1 MDSSRHA
8 MALATSVR
16 RDQRR
21 RLVASWKR
29 AAPEPAAASEQPRG
43 GPVAAYDSAAHPER
57 HPALATR
64 LPTTLGRLVLA
75 SLAIMVVMGGAI
87 APAVS
92 EPLFGRPLLA
102 AEGRFAGTL
111 AVLRAAVDPRSPLPL
126 HVCLGV
132 LSLVIAAAVA
142 GSVKHMRRHRRDDY
156 QGRFRA
162 WGWLSLVLFVAA
174 WAGAVPLGPLVAAVA
189 SEATGIVAGPL
200 GIGWWLGLEVVAVA
214 IVVPWAVL
222 PLRQRAGT
230 AVWLTLGLVAWAA
243 AGAMPWAG
251 AWVGGDE
258 RGAIIAQAAWAGGA
272 ALILVAMLSAAR
284 AVIREVRG
292 EVAAAP
298 AKPRRATAAK
308 RSPANAVP
316 VANPTSG
323 ADRDEED
330 EESAAWASSDD
341 DGQTEYVDGSEHE
354 HRHLSK
360 AERKRLRKLARMNGQ
375 AA

>member
-1 MDSSRHA
+1 
-8 MALATSVR
+8 
-16 RDQRR
+16 
-21 RLVASWKR
+21 
-29 AAPEPAAASEQPRG
+29 
-43 GPVAAYDSAAHPER
+43 VAAYDPAAHPER

-75 SLAIMVVMGGAI
+75 SLAIIVVMAGAI
-87 APAVS
+87 ALAVS
-92 EPLFGRPLLA
+92 GPLFGRPLLEG
-102 AEGRFAGTL
+102 EGRFAGTL
-111 AVLRAAVDPRSPLPL
+111 AVLRAAVDPRAPLPL

-142 GSVKHMRRHRRDDY
+142 GSVRHMRRHRRDDY

-162 WGWLSLVLFVAA
+162 WGWLTLVLMVAA

-200 GIGWWLGLEVVAVA
+200 GIGWWLGLAAVAMA

-222 PLRQRAGT
+222 PLRERAGT
-230 AVWLTLGLVAWAA
+230 AVWLALGLVAWGA

-251 AWVGGDE
+251 AWVGGDG
-258 RGAIIAQAAWAGGA
+258 RGVIIAQAAWAGGA
-272 ALILVAMLSAAR
+272 AMILIAMLAAAR

-292 EVAAAP
+292 EVAATP
-298 AKPRRATAAK
+298 AKPRRAAAAK
-308 RSPANAVP
+308 ASPAKPASP
-316 VANPTSG
+316 PAATVAQE
-323 ADRDEED
+323 DDEA
-330 EESAAWASSDD
+330 EESAAWASADD
-341 DGQTEYVDGSEHE
+341 EGQTEYVDGSDHE
-354 HRHLSK
+354 QRHLSK

>member
-1 MDSSRHA
+1 MS
-8 MALATSVR
+8 LATSPR

-29 AAPEPAAASEQPRG
+29 AADEPAPVAEQPRG
-43 GPVAAYDSAAHPER
+43 GPVAAYDPAAHPER

-64 LPTTLGRLVLA
+64 LPTTLGGLVLA
-75 SLAIMVVMGGAI
+75 SLAILLLMAGAI
-87 APAVS
+87 ALAVS
-92 EPLFGRPLLA
+92 GPLVGRPLLGGD
-102 AEGRFAGTL
+102 GRFAGTL

-132 LSLVIAAAVA
+132 LALMAAAGVA
-142 GSVKHMRRHRRDDY
+142 GSVKLMRRHRRDDY

-162 WGWLSLVLFVAA
+162 WGWLSLVLVVAA
-174 WAGAVPLGPLVAAVA
+174 CAGAVPLGPLVAAAA
-189 SEATGIVAGPL
+189 SEATGIAAGPL
-200 GIGWWLGLEVVAVA
+200 GIGWWLGLEVLALA

-230 AVWLTLGLVAWAA
+230 AVWLTLGLMAWAA

-272 ALILVAMLSAAR
+272 GMVLIAMLTAAR

-298 AKPRRATAAK
+298 AKPRQTRAAK
-308 RSPANAVP
+308 ASPAKAAPAATRAPEVEQ
-316 VANPTSG
+316 
-323 ADRDEED
+323 DED
-330 EESAAWASSDD
+330 EDESEASAAWAPTDD
-341 DGQTEYVDGSEHE
+341 ETQTEYVDGSDHE

>member
-1 MDSSRHA
+1 MDSGSFA

-29 AAPEPAAASEQPRG
+29 AVPEPTAAAEQPRG
-43 GPVAAYDSAAHPER
+43 GPVAAYDPAAHPER
-57 HPALATR
+57 HPALVTR
-64 LPTTLGRLVLA
+64 LPTTLGRLALA
-75 SLAIMVVMGGAI
+75 SLAILLLMGGAI
-87 APAVS
+87 ALAVS
-92 EPLFGRPLLA
+92 GPLFGRPLLA
-102 AEGRFAGTL
+102 GSGRFAGTL
-111 AVLRAAVDPRSPLPL
+111 AVLRAAVDPRAPLPL

-162 WGWLSLVLFVAA
+162 WGWLALVLLVAA
-174 WAGAVPLGPLVAAVA
+174 WAGALPLGPLVAAVA

-200 GIGWWLGLEVVAVA
+200 GIGWWLGLAVVAMT

-222 PLRQRAGT
+222 PLRERSGT
-230 AVWLTLGLVAWAA
+230 AVWLALGLVAWAA

-272 ALILVAMLSAAR
+272 AVILIAMLAAAR

-298 AKPRRATAAK
+298 AKPRRAAAAK
-308 RSPANAVP
+308 ASPAKPVP
-316 VANPTSG
+316 PPQANTVA
-323 ADRDEED
+323 RED
-330 EESAAWASSDD
+330 KEAEDLAAWASADD
-341 DGQTEYVDGSEHE
+341 EGQTEYVDDSKHE
-354 HRHLSK
+354 QRHLSK